1 MVFPVDVSLSF
12 NTLFGLSAFF
22 SNIRCHPFAELDAG
36 RQRTMVRK
44 FATAC
49 KHQGG
54 ALSSASKV
62 GAKVGSK
69 GKNNIKDVCLSKTG
83 MGHPSGISNGSLLR
97 PLPPPCHGVGKGLMM
112 GKCSVAPN
120 AV

>member
-1 MVFPVDVSLSF
+1 M
-12 NTLFGLSAFF
+12 
-22 SNIRCHPFAELDAG
+22 
-36 RQRTMVRK
+36 
-44 FATAC
+44 
-49 KHQGG
+49 
-54 ALSSASKV
+54 

-69 GKNNIKDVCLSKTG
+69 GKNNIKNVCLSKTG

-112 GKCSVAPN
+112 GKGSVAPN

>member
-1 MVFPVDVSLSF
+1 MLFPVDVSLSF

-22 SNIRCHPFAELDAG
+22 SNIRCHPLAEMDVG
-36 RQRTMVRK
+36 RQRAMVRK
-44 FATAC
+44 SATAR

-69 GKNNIKDVCLSKTG
+69 GKNNIKDVRLSKTG
-83 MGHPSGISNGSLLR
+83 TGRPSRISNGSLLR
-97 PLPPPCHGVGKGLMM
+97 PLPPPRHGVGKGLMM
-112 GKCSVAPN
+112 GKGSVAPN